1 MKKVKTILATL
12 MALCMIFM
20 LAACGE
26 ADTEASKPTSSVT
39 EKVESQPEAGSIA
52 GTYTFEYTDVYGDDS
67 NITVTIKDD
76 AGFTLTTEGAMGD
89 ETYTGRKWTDNG
101 DGTFQTGAT
110 DTQFKADFANAVG
123 AVTWAIDG
131 TTVAP
136 VGYTI
141 PTEFL
146 SKAAPDPAIGGEA
159 VGIYTYAFANQYG
172 STVPYVVW
180 VNADNTYTIYM
191 DNSFKGLATYSGDSW
206 TIGSDGV
213 ITFGPFTLD
222 EGIPDGAWFVEGT
235 DGFTSF
241 WNLHSDGT
249 CEPVGYESTD
259 LDVTTLSEKIYPANA
274 QYVGIYTFATVNNF
288 GSTVPYILWLNADG
302 TAVIYCNNSFKG
314 ILTYTVESWTVND
327 DGTISLGKT
336 TAENG
341 VPDGE
346 WFSTDDD
353 HTSTWVVNDDG
364 TCVPAN
370 FTGTASAVIGSEQP
384 AEIYP
389 QYITGA

>member
-1 MKKVKTILATL
+1 MKKVKTILAAL
-12 MALCMIFM
+12 LALCMIFM

-26 ADTEASKPTSSVT
+26 AGTEASEPTPPVT
-39 EKVESQPEAGSIA
+39 ENVESQPEAESIA
-52 GTYTFEYTDVYGDDS
+52 GSYTFEYTDVYGDVS

-89 ETYTGRKWTDNG
+89 ETYTGKKWTDNG

-123 AVTWAIDG
+123 SVTWAIDG

-206 TIGSDGV
+206 TIGSDGI

-222 EGIPDGAWFVEGT
+222 EGIPDGAWFVEGA
-235 DGFTSF
+235 DGFTSS

-249 CEPVGYESTD
+249 CEPVGYESAD
-259 LDVTTLSEKIYPANA
+259 LDVTTLSEEIYPANA

-327 DGTISLGKT
+327 DGTVSLGKT

-364 TCVPAN
+364 TCVPAD